1 MVIHQRPHIERAYET
16 FITDKVAASK
26 SPAIQRPAVS
36 DRDSKF
42 HYSKITL
49 AANDDERQKMS
60 SVPYLAGLAT
70 MMYKVH
76 FTSGHLN
83 YHTSFLGQFMHDP
96 SQMAWLAVQEI
107 IIYDYYNRHV
117 DVIMYGGEPSI
128 PRAVPLRRV
137 DDFLESLGFV
147 CWCTVRTTAGDSGS
161 QENPFVVNG
170 ARRGA
175 PGWSGGRRPAAND
188 Q

>member
-128 PRAVPLRRV
+128 PRLSRSDVWTIFSSHSVSCVGPTPLGYSDLQLVTTYLCVTVP
-137 DDFLESLGFV
+137 STG
-147 CWCTVRTTAGDSGS
+147 
-161 QENPFVVNG
+161 QQN
-170 ARRGA
+170 
-175 PGWSGGRRPAAND
+175 WSV
-188 Q
+188 